1 MNQKS
6 RSSSPNNFLENKT
19 TEKLYDVI
27 EKVNKRSVVKKVV
40 VNTKTPPKENLD
52 ESDICYIDS
61 TRTDP
66 LLTEKQHLVT
76 LIYNNFQE
84 FNQYIGTMQT
94 FYRTGR
100 VLSKGTYGK
109 VILAQHKLTSHF
121 VAIKCY
127 TKDYF

>member
-1 MNQKS
+1 M
-6 RSSSPNNFLENKT
+6 
-19 TEKLYDVI
+19 I

-109 VILAQHKLTSHF
+109 VILAQHNLTSHF